1 MSHHLWQ
8 RFKKK
13 VWLFKIAPPQI
24 GQKKKNI
31 LQYSKINKDQVKL
44 QRLNRPHPQFWQE
57 YDKKAQHD
65 ISFLKGKIFGE
76 LFWDHSPK
84 HKCGTRIKFT
94 VLLQVKNPVIFTKQ
108 SQKLYFFGQEFTYQS
123 CVPLL
128 GAHD

>member
-1 MSHHLWQ
+1 MD
-8 RFKKK
+8 KKS
-13 VWLFKIAPPQI
+13 
-24 GQKKKNI
+24 I
-31 LQYSKINKDQVKL
+31 LHIFQEINKDQV

-65 ISFLKGKIFGE
+65 ISFLKGKKFGE

-84 HKCGTRIKFT
+84 HKCGRIKFT
-94 VLLQVKNPVIFTKQ
+94 VLLQVVKNPVIFTKQ